1 MTVLNKVAPAA
12 FLAAGAA
19 VVFAAVAQAQPPA
32 APVPDPAPAPL
43 PAAAPPPPPPPPG
56 PTIPVIGA
64 PLGSNGWNVLGQTGE
79 QGVPGLLGAPAIS
92 GIDRTS
98 VLGQNA
104 APSAP
109 GGGPGV
115 VPDLRAFNN
124 AYGVP
129 QNLVPSAPGQG
140 QQFDVAPGQEGA
152 DVSGREWLGR
162 YIDLAR
168 DGRLRGA
175 LLSRNPKE
183 SLGQPL
189 PGTAP
194 PPGTN
199 LPPGLAE
206 FLPPPPDPNAPPA
219 APGVPPAPGAPV
231 PPPVIP
237 PPAG

>member
-1 MTVLNKVAPAA
+1 MTVLDKMAPAA
-12 FLAAGAA
+12 FLAAGAT
-19 VVFAAVAQAQPPA
+19 VVFTGVAQAQPP
-32 APVPDPAPAPL
+32 VVPAPAP
-43 PAAAPPPPPPPPG
+43 APPPPTASG
-56 PTIPVIGA
+56 PNVPLIGA
-64 PLGSNGWNVLGQTGE
+64 PLGPEGMNILAQTG
-79 QGVPGLLGAPAIS
+79 QPGVPGMPGDPLIS
-92 GIDRTS
+92 GIDRTT

-104 APSAP
+104 VPSAP
-109 GGGPGV
+109 GAGPGV
-115 VPDLRAFNN
+115 VPNLRAFNN

-140 QQFDVAPGQEGA
+140 QQFDVAPGQENA

-199 LPPGLAE
+199 IPSGLAE

-219 APGVPPAPGAPV
+219 PGLPPAPGAPLV
-231 PPPVIP
+231 PPPP
-237 PPAG
+237 G

>member
-1 MTVLNKVAPAA
+1 MTLTTKAAPAA

-19 VVFAAVAQAQPPA
+19 VVFAGVAQAQPPA
-32 APVPDPAPAPL
+32 PPVPDPAPAPA
-43 PAAAPPPPPPPPG
+43 PAPPPPPAPVG
-56 PTIPVIGA
+56 PNIPVIGV
-64 PLGSNGWNVLGQTGE
+64 PLGANGWNVLGQTGE

-92 GIDRTS
+92 GIDRTT

-104 APSAP
+104 VPSAP
-109 GGGPGV
+109 GAGPGV

-124 AYGVP
+124 AYGVA
-129 QNLVPSAPGQG
+129 QNVVPAAPGQG
-140 QQFDVAPGQEGA
+140 QQFDVAPGQENA

-199 LPPGLAE
+199 IPSGLAE
-206 FLPPPPDPNAPPA
+206 FLPPPPDPNAPPPP
-219 APGVPPAPGAPV
+219 PGVPPAPGAPV
-231 PPPVIP
+231 VPPPP
-237 PPAG
+237 G